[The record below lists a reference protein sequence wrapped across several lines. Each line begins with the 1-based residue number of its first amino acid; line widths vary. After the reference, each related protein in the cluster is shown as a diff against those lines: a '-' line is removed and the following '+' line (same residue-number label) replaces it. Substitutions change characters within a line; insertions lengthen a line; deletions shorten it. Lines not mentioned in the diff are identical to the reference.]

1 MKGDKLKRLRLIYI
15 CIMVFLVISAFVI
28 PYNFLNS
35 INSFKGAFL
44 FWSIF
49 ALTDIYLTIKI
60 TSYWGDN

>member
-1 MKGDKLKRLRLIYI
+1 MKKEKLKRMRLIYI
-15 CIMVFLVISAFVI
+15 CIMILLVISAFAV

-49 ALTDIYLTIKI
+49 ALTVIYLTIKI
-60 TSYWGDN
+60 TSYWRE